1 MSREIENVLVEVMY
15 HVDGGALYEAAR
27 NVGVDLDKMT
37 EQEVGDFTTRHFS
50 DISEVDWFGHVHR
63 LDTAVV
69 RGRD

>member
-1 MSREIENVLVEVMY
+1 MSKKIETVLVEVMY
-15 HVDGGALYEAAR
+15 RVDGGALYEAAR

-50 DISEVDWFGHVHR
+50 DINEAWCFGHVHR
-63 LDTAVV
+63 LDTAVE